1 MPTRRQH
8 PSTNA
13 QNSSGYTCRIY
24 SQCRHTCHRVRHHLS
39 PCPHCMELFTCSTIV
54 GDCWPLIF
62 FCYCVIDCTKEQ
74 GPMLKNRQTL
84 SGNRMLH
91 NFLFLF
97 VCHWAYA
104 SIAHA
109 IGTARIV
116 AYAEQ
121 GLCNGTMSIRLSV
134 CLSIWKNFKNRSTF
148 SDVAERAYRIVFV
161 EYSCV

>member
-1 MPTRRQH
+1 MHKTVADMHVGSTPSVGLHATVYVITWARVYIAWNCLLVRRLL
-8 PSTNA
+8 
-13 QNSSGYTCRIY
+13 
-24 SQCRHTCHRVRHHLS
+24 V
-39 PCPHCMELFTCSTIV
+39 IV
-54 GDCWPLIF
+54 GLWYFLLLRHWLHKR
-62 FCYCVIDCTKEQ
+62 T
-74 GPMLKNRQTL
+74 GPKAQNRQTL

-121 GLCNGTMSIRLSV
+121 GLSIRLSV
-134 CLSIWKNFKNRSTF
+134 SQFERILKIDLLL
-148 SDVAERAYRIVFV
+148 SDVAERVYCIVFV
-161 EYSCV
+161 DSQCIVFSRATLC

>member
-1 MPTRRQH
+1 MHKTVADIHVGSTPSVGLRSTVYVITWAHVYIAWNCLLVRRLL
-8 PSTNA
+8 
-13 QNSSGYTCRIY
+13 G
-24 SQCRHTCHRVRHHLS
+24 
-39 PCPHCMELFTCSTIV
+39 IV
-54 GDCWPLIF
+54 GLWYFLLLRHWLHKR
-62 FCYCVIDCTKEQ
+62 T
-74 GPMLKNRQTL
+74 GPKAQNRQTL
-84 SGNRMLH
+84 SGNRMWH

-134 CLSIWKNFKNRSTF
+134 CLSAWKNFKNRSTF

-161 EYSCV
+161 DSQCIVFSRATLC